1 MLNYIWLGLI
11 VAAVIIGGCTDNLK
25 AVADK
30 SFEMAEFAVMK
41 TALPLVGIM
50 ALWLGVMRL
59 AERAGLVALLA
70 RALRPLMTWLFPEV
84 PPDHPAMGSM
94 LLNMAASIL
103 GLGNAAT
110 PLGLRAMRDLETLN
124 PHPGTATNAMCTYLA
139 INTSSIQL
147 IPATAIAVLAASH
160 ANNPTAIVG
169 TSIMATSC
177 AAIAAVTA
185 AKTLQRLPWFRISI
199 AGKPPRRLAPLG
211 HKQVVQEE
219 ASGFAMREVAPQDSL
234 PPCSD
239 SPPVD
244 VLGNKGDTREA
255 SQAGAAPSPLQEAAT
270 LQPLT
275 WWGRLLLALFTA
287 FFVYLFLRLAFPEQ
301 VAAHLPGSTGLATPI
316 NPPGNLFVRLV
327 DAISKLSIPFL
338 LSAFPLYAMLR
349 RVKVYEE
356 FVEGAKEGFD
366 VGIRIIPYLIAILVA
381 IGMFRAAGGID
392 MLSAALRPMMLALHF
407 PPELLPMVLMRPLSG
422 SGTLGMFAELVKQ
435 CGPDSLITRM
445 GGTIYGSTETTFYV
459 LAVYFGAV
467 GIKRTRYA
475 VLAGLIADFVG
486 VVASV
491 IICRLVF
498 G

>member
-1 MLNYIWLGLI
+1 MLNYIWLGLV

-25 AVADK
+25 AVADS

-70 RALRPLMTWLFPEV
+70 RALRPLMRWLFPEV
-84 PPDHPAMGSM
+84 PHDHPAMGSM

-110 PLGLRAMRDLETLN
+110 PLGLRAMKDLDTLN

-147 IPATAIAVLAASH
+147 IPATAIAVLAANHS
-160 ANNPTAIVG
+160 NNPTAIVG
-169 TSIMATSC
+169 TSIMATTC
-177 AAIAAVTA
+177 AAIAAVA
-185 AKTLQRLPWFRISI
+185 SAKSLQRLPFFRE
-199 AGKPPRRLAPLG
+199 PP
-211 HKQVVQEE
+211 V
-219 ASGFAMREVAPQDSL
+219 ASPAAR
-234 PPCSD
+234 PPSSSGD
-239 SPPVD
+239 KASPPTP
-244 VLGNKGDTREA
+244 NAEN
-255 SQAGAAPSPLQEAAT
+255 SPLHEAPT
-270 LQPLT
+270 LKPLS
-275 WWGRLLLALFTA
+275 WWGQLLLGAYGLF
-287 FFVYLFLRLAFPEQ
+287 FLYLFARLAFPA
-301 VAAHLPGSTGLATPI
+301 VLSSLHLQGFLEPRTLPEAMKQG
-316 NPPGNLFVRLV
+316 LFVRIV

-338 LSAFPLYAMLR
+338 LSAFPLYAILR

-366 VGIRIIPYLIAILVA
+366 VGIRIIPYLVAILVA
-381 IGMFRAAGGID
+381 IGMFRAAGGIAL
-392 MLSAALRPMMLALHF
+392 LSNLLRPLMLAVGF
-407 PPELLPMVLMRPLSG
+407 PPDLLPLVLMRPLSG
-422 SGTLGMFAELVKQ
+422 SGTLGTFAELVKQ
-435 CGPDSLITRM
+435 CGPDSLVTRM

-459 LAVYFGAV
+459 LAVYFGSVAV
-467 GIKRTRYA
+467 KRTRYA
-475 VLAGLIADFVG
+475 VLAGLTADFVG

-491 IICRLVF
+491 IVCRLVF